1 MLGTFGRIAMAG
13 CGLLGVATVMPT
25 DASARAPVIDHRGT
39 PPIVGTAQPT
49 ENFAIQ
55 SGWRVKCVLPFC
67 GHDFNPSR
75 ERSRDHRGPPNR
87 PPRR

>member
-1 MLGTFGRIAMAG
+1 MSNKVTKFAVAFAS
-13 CGLLGVATVMPT
+13 LLGIATLT
-25 DASARAPVIDHRGT
+25 SSNADARTQIVDRRGVPPV
-39 PPIVGTAQPT
+39 VGQAKPT

-75 ERSRDHRGPPNR
+75 ERSRDHRSHPGKK
-87 PPRR
+87 PR